1 MASRG
6 GNRIYAGTAARLWD
20 VRVGLAAR
28 VGVDFPTA
36 ALGRLRTARLDTSGL
51 RPIEGPTVRN

>member
-1 MASRG
+1 MG
-6 GNRIYAGTAARLWD
+6 

-36 ALGRLRTARLDTSGL
+36 ALDRLKTAGLDTSGL
-51 RPIEGPTVRN
+51 RPIEGPAVLN